1 MGKISNDCVRVTKK
15 VKREYFENLNINFVN
30 ENKTFWTTVKHYF
43 SNKNMKH
50 SKIVL
55 VENNEIISDNK
66 KNAEIMNNYFVN
78 ITQNL
83 NIPGSILEIIP
94 RNTDVECLD
103 PIDQILLNYSKHPSI
118 LKIKVFVKP
127 IDTFSFN
134 KADEKEIEKEI
145 LELSSNKSAGPD
157 AIPPRVIKDSVSVL
171 KSPFTQFFNTSAE
184 DKHFPSDL
192 KYANIA
198 PLYKKDDN
206 TDKSNYQ
213 PISILP
219 SISKIFE
226 RLRFKQITTYI
237 SNLLSPYLCGFRK
250 GYNAQ
255 HVLLKLKNKMN
266 KCLDKKECV
275 GLFMIDLS
283 KAFDCIPHEL
293 MIAKLHAYGF
303 GKKSLK
309 LVYSYLKGKNQRV
322 RIDTEYSSWKQILS
336 GVPQGS
342 VLGPLLFNMFLND
355 LFLFV
360 EESDVYNYADDN
372 SLSVADICIH
382 KIITKLE

>member
-1 MGKISNDCVRVTKK
+1 
-15 VKREYFENLNINFVN
+15 
-30 ENKTFWTTVKHYF
+30 
-43 SNKNMKH
+43 MKH

-55 VENNEIISDNK
+55 VENNEIITDNK

-83 NIPGSILEIIP
+83 NIPESILEKIP

-171 KSPFTQFFNTSAE
+171 KSPLTQLFNTSVE

-206 TDKSNYQ
+206 TDKSNYR

-219 SISKIFE
+219 SISKIFG

-237 SNLLSPYLCGFRK
+237 SNLLSPYLCGFGK
-250 GYNAQ
+250 GYSAQ
-255 HVLLKLKNKMN
+255 HILLRLTNKMN

-275 GLFMIDLS
+275 GLFMMDLS

-293 MIAKLHAYGF
+293 MIAKLHAYSF

-309 LVYSYLKGKNQRV
+309 LVYSYLKGRNQRV
-322 RIDTEYSSWKQILS
+322 RINTEYSSWKQILS

-342 VLGPLLFNMFLND
+342 ALGPLLFNMFLND

-382 KIITKLE
+382 KIITKLESDIKTLETWFKNNGMVLNEGKCQIMIIEPSNISRNNKAKIYRRN